1 MLKMI
6 KKIILIFLVLVS
18 AETFLPVISIVKS
31 QEAMYKWIETSTGDQ
46 NAVVLESFRAMDLGE
61 RIVAVDLLAKRTDRD
76 FSFLIEELYYSK
88 NYKTTEKEYLF
99 YLILEKL
106 VTDAGTVAD
115 TGEYFFLL
123 CSDIATYRQSTL
135 RKKIIER
142 TTLLNN
148 ADAENILLKEA
159 VFLEKSGLR
168 DSYFNSEMIEECR
181 IFMREA
187 ERIGSLILKDYIHR
201 IYVAVRNL

>member
-1 MLKMI
+1 MM
-6 KKIILIFLVLVS
+6 KKIFLISLVLVS
-18 AETFLPVISIVKS
+18 AEAFLPVIRILKS

-46 NAVVLESFRAMDLGE
+46 DAIVLESFRAMDLDE
-61 RIVAVDLLAKRTDRD
+61 RIAAVDSLAGRKERD
-76 FSFLIEELYYSK
+76 FGFLIEELYYSN

-106 VTDAGTVAD
+106 VIDAVTAAD
-115 TGEYFFLL
+115 TGDCFLLL
-123 CSDIATYRQSTL
+123 CSDIAAYRQSIL

-142 TTLLNN
+142 TTFMNT

-159 VFLEKSGLR
+159 VFLEKTGLR

-187 ERIGSLILKDYIHR
+187 EKIGSVILKDYIHR

>member
-1 MLKMI
+1 M
-6 KKIILIFLVLVS
+6 KKIFLISLVLVS
-18 AETFLPVISIVKS
+18 AEAFLPVIRILKS

-46 NAVVLESFRAMDLGE
+46 DAIVLESFRAMDLDE
-61 RIVAVDLLAKRTDRD
+61 RIAAVDSLAERTDRD
-76 FSFLIEELYYSK
+76 FGFLIEELYYSN
-88 NYKTTEKEYLF
+88 NYKITEKEYLL

-106 VTDAGTVAD
+106 VTDAGTAAD

-123 CSDIATYRQSTL
+123 CSDITAYRQPIL

-142 TTLLNN
+142 TTFMNT

-159 VFLEKSGLR
+159 VFLEKTGLR

-187 ERIGSLILKDYIHR
+187 ERIGSVILKDYIHR